1 MDDELPTYKFV
12 ASWILIIVILSLAN
26 RSRIGHVIIY
36 YTLLLVILFIL
47 VTEYRQL
54 APLLIPQTIAE
65 LQQQSDKPISATGP

>member
-54 APLLIPQTIAE
+54 APLLIPQTIGE
-65 LQQQSDKPISATGP
+65 LQQQSDKTIPITGP